1 MDKLLEVL
9 ILCGSS
15 RPDSVTHRA
24 LEVAA
29 EGVVEA
35 GGIPLWGDPWVNR
48 LNLFG
53 ADGADDSVAREFVAV
68 AGRAR
73 GFLWGSPEYH
83 GTCSGL
89 LKNALD
95 HLSVEHTE
103 DKWAAFLATA
113 GGRQGA
119 QGTLHTLRAVARAL
133 HLWVP
138 PHDVSV
144 PSAHLALDAE
154 GHFLDSEVAG
164 RLRSLGSGLV
174 GAMRACP
181 KPSNRQSATNV

>member
-9 ILCGSS
+9 ILCGSP
-15 RPDSVTHRA
+15 RPESVTHRA

-48 LNLFG
+48 LGLFG
-53 ADGADDSVAREFVAV
+53 TEGANDAVARDFVAV

-103 DKWAAFLATA
+103 GKWVAFLAIA

-119 QGTLHTLRAVARAL
+119 QSTLFTLRTVARVL
-133 HLWVP
+133 HLWAP
-138 PHDVSV
+138 PQDVSI
-144 PSAHLALDAE
+144 PSAHRALDPE
-154 GHFLDSEVAG
+154 GRFLDREVAC
-164 RLRSLGSGLV
+164 RLKDLGSGLAK
-174 GAMRACP
+174 AMRSCP
-181 KPSNRQSATNV
+181 NPSNM

>member
-1 MDKLLEVL
+1 MDKLPEVL

-15 RPDSVTHRA
+15 RPESVTHRA

-29 EGVVEA
+29 EGVMEA
-35 GGIPLWGDPWVNR
+35 GGVPLWGDPWVNR
-48 LNLFG
+48 LGLFG
-53 ADGADDSVAREFVAV
+53 TEGANDAVAREFVA
-68 AGRAR
+68 AAARAE

-95 HLSVEHTE
+95 HLSVEDTE

-119 QGTLHTLRAVARAL
+119 QGTLVTLRAVARAL

-138 PHDVSV
+138 PQDVSI
-144 PSAHLALDAE
+144 PSAHRALDAE
-154 GHFLDSEVAG
+154 GHFLDGEVAN
-164 RLRSLGSGLV
+164 RLKSLGSNLV
-174 GAMRACP
+174 RAMRACP
-181 KPSNRQSATNV
+181 KSSNR